1 MLTSRTYILA
11 RDWRRLEA
19 LLLREPAFYPLGGRA
34 GGPDA
39 AEAICRLGPDF
50 LVLDGVL
57 PGLDALALLDTLA
70 RLAAPPRV
78 LYLNALGDDASA
90 HVALAR
96 GVDAVLNWP
105 AGDDDFLC
113 AARNALHPLP
123 GLAAASA
130 EKRLVAAQTLLDDLG
145 MSPRLRGR
153 RYAAQAVAMVAC
165 APWLLSQM
173 QDGLYPLLAE
183 QFATTPAA
191 VERALR
197 TAVESA
203 WLGGNLSAI
212 QRLFGL
218 SVDADRGK
226 PTNAEFLAMLAQ
238 HVRESL

>member
-1 MLTSRTYILA
+1 MLTVRTYILA
-11 RDWRRLEA
+11 RDWRQLEA
-19 LLLREPAFYPLGGRA
+19 LLLRDPAFYSLGGQA

-39 AEAICRLGPDF
+39 AEAIFRLAPDF

-78 LYLNALGDDASA
+78 LYLNVLGDDASA
-90 HVALAR
+90 RAALAR
-96 GVDAVLNWP
+96 GVDAILNWP
-105 AGDDDFLC
+105 AGDADFLC

-130 EKRLVAAQTLLDDLG
+130 EKRLAAAQALLDDLG
-145 MSPRLRGR
+145 MSPRLRGC
-153 RYAAQAVAMVAC
+153 RYAAQAVAMAAC

-203 WLGGNLSAI
+203 WLGGNLGAI